1 MGKSLV
7 ISVQHSQ
14 TSSGKNRG
22 VFSSHQWMQQREI
35 LAHFYSNLLL
45 GLCET
50 FQLGIWLHL
59 LLGSRNAQFVRNC
72 VSEHVLMGNFSQ
84 VLGTLSFWGCN
95 GSLAADGIFSKC
107 WSESWPEA
115 GRESGHSFGQVQLGT
130 FSFPNCWSLARDFVF
145 HTTNRPE
152 QCH

>member
-1 MGKSLV
+1 MPDRSGCNPFLLIMWPLWGSHSWFLC
-7 ISVQHSQ
+7 SSQ
-14 TSSGKNRG
+14 TSSGKNRD
-22 VFSSHQWMQQREI
+22 VFSSHQWMQESEI
-35 LAHFYSNLLL
+35 LAHFYSSLLL

-59 LLGSRNAQFVRNC
+59 LLGSRNSQFVRNS

-107 WSESWPEA
+107 WREAWPEA
-115 GRESGHSFGQVQLGT
+115 GRESGHSFGNGFFLVK
-130 FSFPNCWSLARDFVF
+130 FS
-145 HTTNRPE
+145 
-152 QCH
+152 